1 MKRRD
6 PYFKLAGDI
15 KYLAN
20 DVAGLF
26 DRLNKLSGQLASF
39 KIEYAENWDLFN
51 NTQLDTARLSRAKSE
66 ESDPD

>member
-6 PYFKLAGDI
+6 PYFKLSGDI

-26 DRLNKLSGQLASF
+26 ERLNKLSASLAAF

-51 NTQLDTARLSRAKSE
+51 NSE
-66 ESDPD
+66 SVTPPLVVAESKKSDPD